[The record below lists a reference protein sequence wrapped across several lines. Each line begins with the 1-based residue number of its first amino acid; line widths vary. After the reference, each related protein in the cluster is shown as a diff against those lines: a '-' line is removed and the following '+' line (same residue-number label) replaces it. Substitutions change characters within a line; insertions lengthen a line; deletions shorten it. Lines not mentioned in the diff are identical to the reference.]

1 MSNLTTLQI
10 LLSKFPKLSKNA
22 SPSFLQWWNIQWI
35 STLLWRQTT
44 HQSSYQQKLN
54 YNPVN
59 TKSHSKRNHK
69 RNIIWFKPPFN
80 RNASTKVVKYFLNLL
95 DQHFPWN
102 HRLHKILDRN
112 NAKVS
117 YSYTKNMKT
126 ITNNH
131 NKNIL
136 GKKPSIDTSNCN
148 CRNQKNCP
156 LNDQCQIGEVVYEST
171 LTSNQLNCKDK
182 KYFGIA
188 EKPFKGRLYN
198 HNLYF
203 RNEFYKNFLRNPIRN
218 QDEELH
224 PEINLE
230 NYQETPTM

>member
-1 MSNLTTLQI
+1 MP
-10 LLSKFPKLSKNA
+10 FPAL
-22 SPSFLQWWNIQWI
+22 LQWRNVQWI
-35 STLLWRQTT
+35 SLLLWRQTT
-44 HQSSYQQKLN
+44 HQSSYQQKLK

-69 RNIIWFKPPFN
+69 RNIIWFNPTFY
-80 RNASTKVVKYFLNLL
+80 RNASAKVAKYFLNLL

-117 YSYTKNMKT
+117 YSCTKNMKT

-148 CRNQKNCP
+148 FRSKKDFL
-156 LNDQCQIGEVVYEST
+156 LNGQCQIGEIVYQST
-171 LTSNQLNCKDK
+171 LTRNQQNCKDK

-188 EKPFKGRLYN
+188 EKSFKGHLYN
-198 HNLYF
+198 HKLYF
-203 RNEFYKNFLRNPIRN
+203 RNEFYKNFLRNSGKSRWRIIP
-218 QDEELH
+218 QK
-224 PEINLE
+224 
-230 NYQETPTM
+230 

>member
-1 MSNLTTLQI
+1 
-10 LLSKFPKLSKNA
+10 
-22 SPSFLQWWNIQWI
+22 
-35 STLLWRQTT
+35 
-44 HQSSYQQKLN
+44 
-54 YNPVN
+54 
-59 TKSHSKRNHK
+59 
-69 RNIIWFKPPFN
+69 
-80 RNASTKVVKYFLNLL
+80 
-95 DQHFPWN
+95 
-102 HRLHKILDRN
+102 
-112 NAKVS
+112 
-117 YSYTKNMKT
+117 MKT

-148 CRNQKNCP
+148 CRNKKNCP

-188 EKPFKGRLYN
+188 EKSFKGRLYN

>member
-69 RNIIWFKPPFN
+69 RNIIWFNPPFN

-102 HRLHKILDRN
+102 HCLHKILDRN

-117 YSYTKNMKT
+117 YSCTKNMKT

-131 NKNIL
+131 HKNIL
-136 GKKPSIDTSNCN
+136 GNKPSIDTSNCN
-148 CRNQKNCP
+148 CRNKING
-156 LNDQCQIGEVVYEST
+156 QCQIGEVVYEST
-171 LTSNQLNCKDK
+171 LTSSQQNCKDK
-182 KYFGIA
+182 KYFEIA
-188 EKPFKGRLYN
+188 EKSFKGRLYN

-203 RNEFYKNFLRNPIRN
+203 KNEFYENFLRNSGKSRWRI
-218 QDEELH
+218 
-224 PEINLE
+224 
-230 NYQETPTM
+230 TPQK